1 MCNFLESAKD
11 SHPPPHTNKLPVL
24 FFLKSQA
31 FSPYFF
37 FFFVGIFQCA
47 KNDFLYC
54 IFLFRR
60 AKMRHPPWQCR
71 LPFSP
76 LMHSHSG
83 RELEELKE
91 PLVADAHSHSHSLSL
106 FRSLQQNFLRF
117 SWLSRSASSE
127 LGKVF
132 LYFPIPLK
140 GTNEAEGS
148 QMESMAHKL
157 QFQICLHIYL
167 SIFIDFNANC
177 A

>member
-11 SHPPPHTNKLPVL
+11 SLPPPHTNKLPVL

-37 FFFVGIFQCA
+37 FFLLEFFSVRKTISYIAFSSSAEQRCA
-47 KNDFLYC
+47 IRLGNVAC
-54 IFLFRR
+54 PFRHWCTR
-60 AKMRHPPWQCR
+60 ILDGSWRSW
-71 LPFSP
+71 
-76 LMHSHSG
+76 
-83 RELEELKE
+83 REM
-91 PLVADAHSHSHSLSL
+91 LVADAHSHSHSLSL

-117 SWLSRSASSE
+117 SWLSRSESSE